1 MVYVCVCGGGGG
13 GESAERLEE
22 TVGSCVQTGECFFVE
37 WISFGKGFICVFI
50 NGTGVRK

>member
-1 MVYVCVCGGGGG
+1 MVYVGGG

-22 TVGSCVQTGECFFVE
+22 TVSVGSCVQTGECFFVE
-37 WISFGKGFICVFI
+37 WISFGKGFIFVFI